1 MCPVHQQPPSVAVVS
16 HQEVLGK
23 GLVAMLAEHPG
34 RAVIVDASD
43 ADVVLYD
50 VLGLHRTDGADL
62 DEILG
67 RDTVTVVAISR
78 DLRPDLRARALAKGA
93 HGWVSMSA
101 RSDELIDAV
110 EAAAWGAPLPGP
122 GDRLGRDVGLTDREV
137 EVLALVTQGLSNN
150 EIADRLF
157 LSINS
162 VKSYIRSAYAKIG
175 VRSRTQAVAWCLL
188 HGFAPPAS

>member
-1 MCPVHQQPPSVAVVS
+1 MWSVHQQPPSVGIVS

-34 RAVIVDASD
+34 RAVLTDASD
-43 ADVVLYD
+43 AEVVLYD

-62 DEILG
+62 DELLE

-101 RSDELIDAV
+101 RSDELIGAV
-110 EAAAWGAPLPGP
+110 EAAAWGEPLPGP
-122 GDRLGRDVGLTDREV
+122 ADRLGRDVGLTDREV

-150 EIADRLF
+150 EIAVRLF

-188 HGFAPPAS
+188 HGFAPPTT

>member
-1 MCPVHQQPPSVAVVS
+1 MS

-23 GLVAMLAEHPG
+23 GLLAMLAEHPG
-34 RAVIVDASD
+34 RSVLVDARE

-50 VLGLHRTDGADL
+50 VLGLHTTDGADL
-62 DEILG
+62 DELLQ
-67 RDTVTVVAISR
+67 RDTVTVVAVSR
-78 DLRPDLRARALAKGA
+78 DLRPDLRARALARGA

-110 EAAAWGAPLPGP
+110 EAAAWGEPLPGP
-122 GDRLGRDVGLTDREV
+122 VDRLGRDVGLTDREV
-137 EVLALVTQGLSNN
+137 EVLALVTQGLSNI
-150 EIADRLF
+150 EIAQRLF

-162 VKSYIRSAYAKIG
+162 VKSYIRSAYAKVG

-188 HGFAPPAS
+188 HGFAPPTR

>member
-1 MCPVHQQPPSVAVVS
+1 MWSVHQQPPSVGIVS

-34 RAVIVDASD
+34 RAFLTDASD

-50 VLGLHRTDGADL
+50 VLGLHRSEGEDL

-67 RDTVTVVAISR
+67 REAVIVVAISR

-93 HGWVSMSA
+93 HGWVSMSV

-137 EVLALVTQGLSNN
+137 EVLSLVTQGLSNN
-150 EIADRLF
+150 EIAERLF

-188 HGFAPPAS
+188 HGFAPPDH